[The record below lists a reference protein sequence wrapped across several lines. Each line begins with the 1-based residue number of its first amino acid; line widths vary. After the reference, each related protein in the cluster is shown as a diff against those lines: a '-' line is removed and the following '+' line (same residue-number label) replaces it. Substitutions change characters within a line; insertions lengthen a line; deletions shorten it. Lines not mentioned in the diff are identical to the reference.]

1 MDETLS
7 ELKSMREY
15 FLSAIE
21 SSKKIIELR
30 QKTVAALNT
39 AIAEIEKEQV
49 HGGKNDVSAV

>member
-21 SSKKIIELR
+21 NSKKMIELR
-30 QKTVAALNT
+30 QKTVDALNM

-49 HGGKNDVSAV
+49 HGGENDVSAV